1 MRLLRPGVVPS
12 VVVLR
17 ALLLVLP
24 CAALALALPEVP
36 HGLVVAGVALSAA
49 SWTWFPDHAVG
60 VVPLALVAGWW
71 AVHGVVDW
79 RLLVVGVLLVTA
91 HVVAT
96 VVSYGPATL
105 AIDPRLARLWL
116 ARGGLALVPLP
127 VTWLAVRGLDP
138 RLAPSWLWLV
148 AGVTAVGLLVVTAR
162 LVRPE
167 EQ

>member
-1 MRLLRPGVVPS
+1 MRLLRPGVVPL

-36 HGLVVAGVALSAA
+36 NGLVAAGVVLSAA
-49 SWTWFPDHAVG
+49 SWAWFPDHPIG
-60 VVPLALVAGWW
+60 VLPLALVAGWW
-71 AVHGVVDW
+71 AVHDVVDW
-79 RLLVVGVLLVTA
+79 RLLVVGALLATA

-96 VVSYGPATL
+96 VVSYGPPTL

-116 ARGGLALVPLP
+116 ARGGLALVPLL

-138 RLAPSWLWLV
+138 RLAPSWLWLL
-148 AGVTAVGLLVVTAR
+148 AGATAVGLVVVTAR

-167 EQ
+167 ER

>member
-24 CAALALALPEVP
+24 CAALALALPQVP
-36 HGLVVAGVALSAA
+36 HGLVVAGVVLSAA
-49 SWTWFPDHAVG
+49 SWTRFPDHAVG

-79 RLLVVGVLLVTA
+79 RLLVVGVLLVSA

-96 VVSYGPATL
+96 LVSYGPPTL

-116 ARGGLALVPLP
+116 ARGGLALVPLA

-138 RLAPSWLWLV
+138 RLAPSWLWLF
-148 AGVTAVGLLVVTAR
+148 AGATAVGLLVVTAR
-162 LVRPE
+162 LVRSE
-167 EQ
+167 EP